1 MALKARVQSPLA
13 QGESDAQKRKK
24 KKRINNVEGTAR
36 LEVQQA
42 TACNLGALL
51 STVWPREIVEM
62 TLTLNLKVVC

>member
-1 MALKARVQSPLA
+1 MLRR
-13 QGESDAQKRKK
+13 EK